1 MSKLKKL
8 SNLELSNFF
17 VELAMLTKSGMTVF
31 ESLSLMKDSTDI
43 KSEKD
48 FFEPL
53 INVTSNGKN
62 LSVALKENESFPNYA
77 VKMTEIGEKTGH
89 SDSVFK
95 ALGAYYK
102 QSDELAESIKLAVA
116 YPIVMLIIILAVIFV
131 LFTLV
136 MPVFNR
142 VFTSLGAGSA
152 QLLNKL
158 LNTGYVLNVIALVL
172 GGAVVLV
179 LLFFVILSATKYGR
193 ARLDN
198 LFNNSLVTRSLS
210 EKLSAHRFAYAMS
223 VMLSGGLSF
232 DAAIELTLDI
242 IKNKHVLAKIK
253 KLRYLLD
260 SGESFSDA
268 VFKSEIFE
276 SSYTGMIAAA
286 VRVGQIDSTLMVVA
300 ERYEEN
306 VKKKIFSVVSAVEPA
321 LVTVLSVI
329 VGLVLMSVVVPLIGI
344 MTTMI

>member
-102 QSDELAESIKLAVA
+102 QSDELAESIKSAVA

-179 LLFFVILSATKYGR
+179 LLFFVILSATN
-193 ARLDN
+193 RLQC
-198 LFNNSLVTRSLS
+198 LTIHQPS
-210 EKLSAHRFAYAMS
+210 EKLRHTASPMR
-223 VMLSGGLSF
+223 VTGGLSF
-232 DAAIELTLDI
+232 DAAIELTLAY
-242 IKNKHVLAKIK
+242 HVLGNQKAS
-253 KLRYLLD
+253 LSSRHRL
-260 SGESFSDA
+260 SDA
-268 VFKSEIFE
+268 LKAKFS
-276 SSYTGMIAAA
+276 IAI
-286 VRVGQIDSTLMVVA
+286 RD
-300 ERYEEN
+300 
-306 VKKKIFSVVSAVEPA
+306 
-321 LVTVLSVI
+321 
-329 VGLVLMSVVVPLIGI
+329 
-344 MTTMI
+344 